1 MRSTRPR
8 HRRGQAALTAVALIP
23 LITLTALV
31 FLAGIQAQRGVGEDL
46 LRQAQEYGESL
57 AEALRVSVEGTNI
70 SIMNTGATV
79 ARISYI
85 VVDNGTGPV
94 IINYTDTLYPGEA
107 TILDLGILP
116 RQVYVVTARG
126 SVFKA
131 QTPEDPLSGS
141 AGYNGRLYAVN
152 VTYTGRFLGGY
163 TVDLRPDSWSLVDKV
178 GIIENVREW
187 HFDYDDIGLLYARP
201 AMPTHYNY
209 TLTEPGW
216 YVFSRGTL
224 TQTSAGPSYVW
235 CGKETLTT
243 WTQRTV
249 IIDPPVL
256 YDAYVPP
263 EGYGGWL
270 RIRVSTGIGA
280 IATYYIEIRDEAGLL
295 YYTSETTATSIV
307 FWLAY
312 NPATG
317 EEYFV
322 PGNTWSWSNAL
333 PAGGRIYVTP
343 KSSTAA
349 VVWLYLNMYHEA
361 TYVLEVDAETPHY
374 SVTYNGS
381 TYTEPLSVSG
391 NNILPIY
398 SESPVRVE
406 VWYPMVTTLTT
417 ETDILELV
425 ADQVITGTV
434 KRTPL
439 GITVMLDN
447 GTTYNLTGSWCNI
460 TETQNAV
467 AYYEYVQTIGYI
479 TVLGAPTGSRV
490 SAANHAITVE
500 TTPLRLP
507 ADQVYTEMTLQVPIV
522 AAWSQD
528 GALHWLPAE
537 IVADGQSYTVRV
549 LLTWN
554 PARLAV
560 LVPPG
565 TVVALVNGAPA
576 LLVDSG
582 AWKQVVLESPGTG
595 EVTVSAYTYG

>member
-1 MRSTRPR
+1 MKSTRPR
-8 HRRGQAALTAVALIP
+8 RRRGQAALTAIALIP

-46 LRQAQEYGESL
+46 LRQAQEYRESL
-57 AEALRVSVEGTNI
+57 AETLRVSVEGTNI
-70 SIMNTGATV
+70 SIMNTGAAV

-85 VVDNGTGPV
+85 VVDNGTGPF
-94 IINYTDTLYPGEA
+94 IINYTETLYPGEA
-107 TILDLGILP
+107 ATLDLGILP

-131 QTPEDPLSGS
+131 QTQGDPLSNAAS
-141 AGYNGRLYAVN
+141 YAGRLYAVN
-152 VTYTGRFLGGY
+152 VSYTGRFLGGY
-163 TVDLRPDSWSLVDKV
+163 TVDLRPDSWSLIDKS
-178 GIIENVREW
+178 GIVENTREW
-187 HFDYDDIGLLYARP
+187 HFDNDDIGVLYARP

-216 YVFSRGTL
+216 YVFGKGTL

-235 CGKETLTT
+235 CGKETVST
-243 WTQRTV
+243 WTQQTATL
-249 IIDPPVL
+249 DPSAL
-256 YDAYVPP
+256 YEAYVPP

-280 IATYYIEIRDEAGLL
+280 IATYYIEVRDEAGLL
-295 YYTSETTATSIV
+295 YYRSETTATSIV

-322 PGNTWSWSNAL
+322 PGSTWSWSRAQ

-343 KSSTAA
+343 RSSTAA

-361 TYVLEVDAETPHY
+361 TFVLEIDAETPHY

-391 NNILPIY
+391 SNILPIY
-398 SESPVRVE
+398 SESPIKVE
-406 VWYPMVTTLTT
+406 VWYPMVATLTT
-417 ETDILELV
+417 ETDMLELV
-425 ADQVITGTV
+425 SDQVVTGTV
-434 KRTPL
+434 KKTPL
-439 GITVMLDN
+439 GILLMLDN

-479 TVLGAPTGSRV
+479 TVLGAPAGSRI
-490 SAANHAITVE
+490 SAANHVITVDS
-500 TTPLRLP
+500 TPLRLP
-507 ADQVYTEMTLQVPIV
+507 ADQVYTEIALQVPLA

-528 GALHWLPAE
+528 GTLHWLPAE
-537 IVADGQSYTVRV
+537 VVTDGQSYTVRI

-554 PARLAV
+554 PARLAI
-560 LVPPG
+560 LVPSS
-565 TVVALVNGAPA
+565 TLVALANGTPAP
-576 LLVDSG
+576 LIDSG
-582 AWKQVVLESPGTG
+582 AWKQVVLDSPGIG